1 MLLQIVRGPF
11 PPILP
16 CELFFGQPSIK
27 GADAYKFHKQYIG
40 RDLDGM
46 ELPKWVF
53 LVARMDMKNI
63 TPGGV
68 LGVDKRNNDVMM

>member
-27 GADAYKFHKQYIG
+27 GADAYKFHKQYSG
-40 RDLDGM
+40 RDWNLLG
-46 ELPKWVF
+46 LRKWIR
-53 LVARMDMKNI
+53 LAARMDLKSYH
-63 TPGGV
+63 
-68 LGVDKRNNDVMM
+68 

>member
-53 LVARMDMKNI
+53 LVARMDMKI
-63 TPGGV
+63 LLLVEFLV
-68 LGVDKRNNDVMM
+68 LTSVIMMS